1 MGEDWKLNHVGL
13 MITNRNAT
21 LRHFQ
26 ARRIGI
32 SVGPQPLL
40 PHENGEGSLMFYR
53 TLDGDPVTNTY
64 RTGGAHT
71 FKDGNCQIGNCQ
83 LECYPMKPGPGMF
96 IGEYL
101 ERKGPG
107 VNHICFNTNFIDEDT
122 GHFLKKDCALTFNAT
137 VNGKTVENYLDTRAH
152 GDLMISLR
160 PPASQW
166 ERAWRENNEQH
177 PLVNDWK
184 FLGLGIGVFSVSE
197 TISYYENLGF
207 SACSDL
213 FTDKT
218 CGLLYQ
224 AVKVGPVKFVF
235 CETLGKASI
244 IADSLARRGE
254 GVSTLVFEVADL
266 ELELGKLQEHGT
278 PVFAESSDGMS
289 LYFDTRDEGN
299 LILQLRQAA

>member
-1 MGEDWKLNHVGL
+1 MGEEWELNHVGL

-26 ARRIGI
+26 TRRIGI

-40 PHENGEGSLMFYR
+40 PHENGEGSLMYYR

-64 RTGGAHT
+64 RTGGAHA
-71 FKDGNCQIGNCQ
+71 FRDGNCQIGDCQ

-107 VNHICFNTNFIDEDT
+107 VNHICFNTKFIDEDT
-122 GHFLKKDCALTFNAT
+122 VHFLKNDCALTFNAT

-160 PPASQW
+160 PPASEW
-166 ERAWRENNEQH
+166 ERAWRKNNEQH

-184 FLGLGIGVFSVSE
+184 FLGLGIGVSSVSE
-197 TISYYENLGF
+197 TISYYGNLGF

-213 FTDKT
+213 VTDDA
-218 CGLLYQ
+218 CGFLHQ
-224 AVKVGPVKFVF
+224 AV
-235 CETLGKASI
+235 E
-244 IADSLARRGE
+244 
-254 GVSTLVFEVADL
+254 
-266 ELELGKLQEHGT
+266 
-278 PVFAESSDGMS
+278 
-289 LYFDTRDEGN
+289 
-299 LILQLRQAA
+299 

>member
-1 MGEDWKLNHVGL
+1 M
-13 MITNRNAT
+13 
-21 LRHFQ
+21 
-26 ARRIGI
+26 
-32 SVGPQPLL
+32 
-40 PHENGEGSLMFYR
+40 
-53 TLDGDPVTNTY
+53 
-64 RTGGAHT
+64 
-71 FKDGNCQIGNCQ
+71 
-83 LECYPMKPGPGMF
+83 
-96 IGEYL
+96 
-101 ERKGPG
+101 
-107 VNHICFNTNFIDEDT
+107 
-122 GHFLKKDCALTFNAT
+122 KKDCALTFNAT

-160 PPASQW
+160 PPASEW

-213 FTDKT
+213 FTDKA
-218 CGLLYQ
+218 CGFLHQ
-224 AVKVGPVKFVF
+224 AVNVGPVQFIF
-235 CETLGKASI
+235 CETMGKASI

-266 ELELGKLQEHGT
+266 DLERGKLQEHGT

-289 LYFDTRDEGN
+289 FYFDTRDEGN